1 MEKNGNFWKRS
12 STKICEHVS
21 GNSVARLPLF
31 YVQLPG
37 KIIKSRSRVIFRP
50 KKIIV
55 TSLKCKNHAEIAIS
69 VQNGIL
75 RTVGKFWKFRN
86 FFEKVPKKWFL
97 KELKKKSKVIPSTR
111 NPYRGNG
118 RVENGIGGVNK
129 GEQNYWNLVACF
141 FQKSV
146 KFSSN
151 YPSL

>member
-1 MEKNGNFWKRS
+1 MEKNGNFWKRN
-12 STKICEHVS
+12 STKFHEHVS

-97 KELKKKSKVIPSTR
+97 KELKKIIIIFPRSK

-129 GEQNYWNLVACF
+129 GERNYWNLVARF
-141 FQKSV
+141 FQKWV